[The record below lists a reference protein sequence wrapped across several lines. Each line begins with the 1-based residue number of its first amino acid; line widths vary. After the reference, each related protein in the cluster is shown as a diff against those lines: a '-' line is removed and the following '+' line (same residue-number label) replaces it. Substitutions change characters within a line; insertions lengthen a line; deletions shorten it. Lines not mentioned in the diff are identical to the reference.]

1 MALQTAL
8 YETLAAS
15 GARMGDYRGVQT
27 ALGWGE
33 IAAEFAALHSGCAL
47 YDLGWRSRLIISGD
61 DRKRWMN
68 GMVTNNIRDLAV
80 NFGSYNFLL
89 NPQGRIQADL
99 YVYNRGEYFL
109 VETDGWQSAK
119 LLELFR
125 KYIIMDRVE
134 VSDAN
139 DKLTGIGIGGEK
151 ATAVLQALGLNT
163 DLQPLQVVDA
173 VIENIGVA
181 QPAAIGVSLVRAETS
196 ASYEL
201 LMSSSNAAVVWDAL
215 IRAGAQPVGADALE
229 LARIAAGVP
238 RYGQDIRDRD
248 LPQETEQSQALN
260 FRKGCYVGQE
270 IVERIHSR
278 GQVHRKLNG
287 FHFAGAAPEPG
298 AKIESGGKEVGEIT
312 SVAVVPATGH
322 DRIIGLGYIRREIG
336 VPGAEVTVNGARAT
350 VANLPFES
358 L

>member
-33 IAAEFAALHSGCAL
+33 VAAEFAALHSGCAV

-68 GMVTNNIRDLAV
+68 GMVTNNIRDLAL

-109 VETDGWQSAK
+109 VETDGSQSAK
-119 LLELFR
+119 LLESFR

-134 VSDAN
+134 VSDAS

-151 ATAVLQALGLNT
+151 SAGVLRALGLNT

-173 VIENIGVA
+173 FIENV
-181 QPAAIGVSLVRAETS
+181 GVSLVRAETG

-201 LMSSSNAAVVWDAL
+201 WMSSSNAAAVWGAL
-215 IRAGAQPVGADALE
+215 IRAGAQPVGADAVE

-248 LPQETEQSQALN
+248 LPQETEQSHALN

-270 IVERIHSR
+270 IVERINSR
-278 GQVHRKLNG
+278 GQVHRKFTG
-287 FHFAGAAPEPG
+287 FHFAGAAPAPG
-298 AKIESGGKEVGEIT
+298 AKIESGGKEVGEVT
-312 SVAVVPATGH
+312 SVAVVPAAGQN
-322 DRIIGLGYIRREIG
+322 RVIGLGYIRREVG
-336 VPGAEVTVNGARAT
+336 VPGAEVTVDGARAT
-350 VANLPFES
+350 VANLPFGP

>member
-1 MALQTAL
+1 MASQTAL

-33 IAAEFAALHSGCAL
+33 VAAEFAALHSGCAL

-68 GMVTNNIRDLAV
+68 GMVTNNIRDLAL

-134 VSDAN
+134 VSDAS
-139 DKLTGIGIGGEK
+139 DKLTGVGIGGEK
-151 ATAVLQALGLNT
+151 SAAVLQALGLNT
-163 DLQPLQVVDA
+163 DLQALQVVDA
-173 VIENIGVA
+173 FIENIG
-181 QPAAIGVSLVRAETS
+181 ISLVRAETN

-201 LMSSSNAAVVWDAL
+201 WMSSGNAAAVWGAL
-215 IRAGAQPVGADALE
+215 IRAGAQPVGADAVE
-229 LARIAAGVP
+229 LTRIAAGVP

-248 LPQETEQSQALN
+248 LPQETEQPHALN

-270 IVERIHSR
+270 IVERINSR
-278 GQVHRKLNG
+278 GQVHRKFTG
-287 FHFAGAAPEPG
+287 FHFAGAAPAPG
-298 AKIESGGKEVGEIT
+298 AKIESEGKEVGEVT
-312 SVAVVPATGH
+312 SVAVVPAAGQ
-322 DRIIGLGYIRREIG
+322 DRIIGLGYIRREVG
-336 VPGAEVTVNGARAT
+336 VPGAEVTVDGARAT
-350 VANLPFES
+350 VANLPFEP